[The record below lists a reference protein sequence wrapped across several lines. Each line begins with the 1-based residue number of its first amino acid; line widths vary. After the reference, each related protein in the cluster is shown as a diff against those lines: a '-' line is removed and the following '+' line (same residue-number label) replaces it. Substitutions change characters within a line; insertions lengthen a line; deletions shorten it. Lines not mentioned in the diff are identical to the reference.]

1 MDAARQLPKPVLD
14 ALTSRAQNDP
24 VFLSL
29 MARIQAGTA
38 SLTDNF
44 QFLYILNQ
52 VTLEQFGRA
61 TQQTADLS
69 SFHQAHFG
77 QAAIAVFATDFL
89 DPSKTQQHPGHQPEG
104 DEIAYYEEGEEFEED
119 DGLGY
124 YPDGVKRTLTD
135 EQIAM
140 FRHSEIQAL
149 LKSREKAQPRRNIS
163 SESSTPIPMELED
176 AMSEEGELADEVSP
190 QVVAAKK
197 KKNNNKNKNKKKKRG
212 SGNSNAKR
220 QYSPDP
226 ERRKRTWDVV
236 DTGLDGLDYGE
247 TEQAQ
252 TKLSPARQRRRITY
266 EEG

>member
-1 MDAARQLPKPVLD
+1 MYSSLSAYTTTTW
-14 ALTSRAQNDP
+14 LTSSRMHQ
-24 VFLSL
+24 
-29 MARIQAGTA
+29 
-38 SLTDNF
+38 
-44 QFLYILNQ
+44 
-52 VTLEQFGRA
+52 
-61 TQQTADLS
+61 ADLS

-77 QAAIAVFATDFL
+77 QASLAVFATDFL
-89 DPSKTQQHPGHQPEG
+89 DPSKTQQHPVRQPEG
-104 DEIAYYEEGEEFEED
+104 DEIAYYGEEEEPEED

-140 FRHSEIQAL
+140 FRHSEIQVL
-149 LKSREKAQPRRNIS
+149 LKSREKAQPWRNTS
-163 SESSTPIPMELED
+163 SESSTPMPMEIDD
-176 AMSEEGELADEVSP
+176 AMSEEGELADGISP
-190 QVVAAKK
+190 EGVAAKK
-197 KKNNNKNKNKKKKRG
+197 KKNNKKKNKKKKRG
-212 SGNSNAKR
+212 SGNGNAKR

>member
-1 MDAARQLPKPVLD
+1 MYQ
-14 ALTSRAQNDP
+14 
-24 VFLSL
+24 
-29 MARIQAGTA
+29 
-38 SLTDNF
+38 
-44 QFLYILNQ
+44 
-52 VTLEQFGRA
+52 
-61 TQQTADLS
+61 ADLS

-77 QAAIAVFATDFL
+77 HAALAVFATDFL
-89 DPSKTQQHPGHQPEG
+89 DPSKTQQHRDHQPED
-104 DEIAYYEEGEEFEED
+104 DENVYYGGEEEDLEED

-140 FRHSEIQAL
+140 FRHSEIQNL
-149 LKSREKAQPRRNIS
+149 LKSRDKTQARRNTS
-163 SESSTPIPMELED
+163 SESSTPMPMELD
-176 AMSEEGELADEVSP
+176 GLTEEGELADEVSLDG
-190 QVVAAKK
+190 VAAQKN
-197 KKNNNKNKNKKKKRG
+197 KKNNNNKKKNKKKKKRG
-212 SGNSNAKR
+212 SGNGNGKR